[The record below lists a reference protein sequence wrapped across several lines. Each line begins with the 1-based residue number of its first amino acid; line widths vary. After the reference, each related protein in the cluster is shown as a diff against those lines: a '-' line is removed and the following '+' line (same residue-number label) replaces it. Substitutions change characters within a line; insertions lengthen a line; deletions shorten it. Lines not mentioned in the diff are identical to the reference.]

1 MATFI
6 FEDVIGGH
14 HLKAQD
20 LVTPR
25 AQKYARKTR
34 FEHKQGH
41 VWKIAWSIEDLR
53 THGFGQHLLGH
64 DLVIFI
70 KDGAS
75 SLFFVYSLDY
85 ARTRI
90 AKDANAAKKGG
101 ERQFNG
107 MIDIYRKTLTSD
119 GVAGLYCGLYFGMYD
134 SLKPVLLTG
143 GLHGT

>member
-1 MATFI
+1 MITANASPVFVQAPAEKGVAAFATDFLMDGVSVAVSKTSAAPIELVKLFI
-6 FEDVIGGH
+6 QN
-14 HLKAQD
+14 QD
-20 LVTPR
+20 EMI
-25 AQKYARKTR
+25 KT
-34 FEHKQGH
+34 
-41 VWKIAWSIEDLR
+41 A
-53 THGFGQHLLGH
+53 
-64 DLVIFI
+64 
-70 KDGAS
+70 GAS

-119 GVAGLYCGLYFGMYD
+119 GVAGLYCGLYFRMYD